1 MYSEEFDHNGKI
13 CTTVTTI
20 DRDHSH
26 AFYEKKKTK
35 KISKEGELTIVK
47 DFDAITG
54 DLLSVT
60 ETNDQGNW
68 RLRQAKEEI
77 EEKA

>member
-1 MYSEEFDHNGKI
+1 L
-13 CTTVTTI
+13 
-20 DRDHSH
+20 
-26 AFYEKKKTK
+26 KKKTK

-60 ETNDQGNW
+60 ETTDQGNW
-68 RLRQAKEEI
+68 RLRQAQEEI